1 MFLLNTVHLSK
12 NVVYYNREEVK
23 LMYLCVKQQLKHL
36 TKQQYLDLRELCRIA
51 KNLYNVGVYNVRQYY
66 FREKEYLNY
75 SELPR
80 A

>member
-1 MFLLNTVHLSK
+1 
-12 NVVYYNREEVK
+12 
-23 LMYLCVKQQLKHL
+23 MYLCVKQQLKHL